1 MSERHHLVNLVREG
15 IGVSEAAR
23 TLGIS
28 RKTAYKCATTTSA
41 TAINSQGDVLAYVYN
56 GGNWVAFV
64 GEPNLSI
71 SSLIA
76 ADQGSWMVMGG
87 SDINDARMI
96 LASARP
102 GPSFSVTQ
110 LVRLAPIVGPDLNG
124 DGVVDGIDLAMLLA
138 GWGTADGDLDADGV
152 VTGTDLAM
160 MLAAWSVR

>member
-56 GGNWVAFV
+56 GGNSVAFV

-76 ADQGSWMVMGG
+76 
-87 SDINDARMI
+87 
-96 LASARP
+96 
-102 GPSFSVTQ
+102 
-110 LVRLAPIVGPDLNG
+110 
-124 DGVVDGIDLAMLLA
+124 
-138 GWGTADGDLDADGV
+138 
-152 VTGTDLAM
+152 
-160 MLAAWSVR
+160 